1 MAMNLPNFIYSD
13 LEHEKKQ
20 KNRESEKNEKISKRK
35 MKEDRIDQRG
45 DFYEKSGWRETERE
59 RRISTRGGSI
69 DLFAQTPGLLR
80 SLHRTRT
87 MSPLP
92 VPLHSATG
100 PSQSQRMPVDA
111 ESAPLASTIS
121 LVIVPRLSIM
131 DARVLF
137 RAFSSTRFASE
148 EVVD

>member
-1 MAMNLPNFIYSD
+1 MR
-13 LEHEKKQ
+13 
-20 KNRESEKNEKISKRK
+20 KNREMKKARRIWRKRK
-35 MKEDRIDQRG
+35 QVRGNRDERGQDRSTRFLRVDGERQR
-45 DFYEKSGWRETERE
+45 ERE
-59 RRISTRGGSI
+59 EISTRGGSI
-69 DLFAQTPGLLR
+69 DLFAQTPELLR

-92 VPLHSATG
+92 VPLHSATS

-111 ESAPLASTIS
+111 ESASLASTMS
-121 LVIVPRLSIM
+121 LVIVLRLSIM

>member
-1 MAMNLPNFIYSD
+1 M
-13 LEHEKKQ
+13 E
-20 KNRESEKNEKISKRK
+20 R
-35 MKEDRIDQRG
+35 DR
-45 DFYEKSGWRETERE
+45 ERE
-59 RRISTRGGSI
+59 EEISTRGGSI

-100 PSQSQRMPVDA
+100 PSQSQRIPVDA
-111 ESAPLASTIS
+111 ESASLASTMS
-121 LVIVPRLSIM
+121 LVIVLRLSIM

-137 RAFSSTRFASE
+137 RAFSSIQFTLE

>member
-1 MAMNLPNFIYSD
+1 
-13 LEHEKKQ
+13 
-20 KNRESEKNEKISKRK
+20 

-148 EVVD
+148 EVVDWNILSRSSSSGGKSVVGRL